1 MTDLGAQSNATN
13 EEIITQVLGP
23 ERPGRVRTY
32 GLGPSPT
39 DVFGGGYRQSQE
51 QTRIIQTQ
59 VQEQLNQYK
68 AQMEM
73 QMKEIMDAMLNQ
85 QKVQMEMQSTIQA
98 QQARIEQL
106 ESQQAMGGP
115 VAPAATHVHSQ
126 QQSHA
131 YTSSFNCHHS
141 SEESDVDKLNRRL
154 VRLKSTNRTR
164 ERLRRDGF
172 LGLFGH
178 KVDLLDYHE
187 KKLQDLEDNMRIEQS
202 SLVGKP

>member
-1 MTDLGAQSNATN
+1 MKELGAQSNATY
-13 EEIITQVLGP
+13 EDIMTEVLGL

-73 QMKEIMDAMLNQ
+73 QMKEMMDAMLNQ

-98 QQARIEQL
+98 QQALIEQL

-131 YTSSFNCHHS
+131 YTSSFNCHRS
-141 SEESDVDKLNRRL
+141 SEESDADKLNRRL

-187 KKLQDLEDNMRIEQS
+187 KKLQDLEVN
-202 SLVGKP
+202 KPY

>member
-1 MTDLGAQSNATN
+1 MKDLGAQSNATD

-73 QMKEIMDAMLNQ
+73 QMKEMMDAMLNQ

-98 QQARIEQL
+98 
-106 ESQQAMGGP
+106 QQAMGGP

-131 YTSSFNCHHS
+131 YTSSFNCHRS
-141 SEESDVDKLNRRL
+141 SEEVSSHIKERKEEEEEVDM
-154 VRLKSTNRTR
+154 TNSVVFCFKDKT
-164 ERLRRDGF
+164 
-172 LGLFGH
+172 
-178 KVDLLDYHE
+178 
-187 KKLQDLEDNMRIEQS
+187 
-202 SLVGKP
+202 